1 MANKKIEVD
10 IIIDSADSQQ
20 KLRELTKA
28 LKQLPAGTEEWK
40 KVYSE
45 IDGLKD
51 RLSGAKKGTDD
62 WVDSLENAGGP
73 LGLVG
78 KGINNMKVAFSSF
91 NTALKASII
100 GLIVAALGGLVAA
113 FSQNETAMKKLQP
126 LFIGLEKI
134 LGGIFRAME
143 PLLDVFVEMVSYVLP
158 PLTKGIGVFYSVL
171 FGLFTLITEVGV
183 GVGKTLKGI
192 FTFDWDSITEGV
204 SQAAGSISK
213 AVGAGEQAYER
224 FNAGTK
230 EVTKTE
236 KEELD
241 KRNKQNEEAQKKKD
255 ELEKKAEEERKKR
268 EEEAKKKEEERIK
281 NLDEANKVIND
292 AYVSSLAKRDQEIYR
307 AGEELNKNL
316 ISLDKAG
323 ITDKTLVQEQYRLKL
338 LEINNRFDEEEEKKR
353 KDKIKNDRDERI
365 KVLQDKL
372 LEAQGNIE
380 EQIRLT
386 SELQGEIKN
395 TEGLSLT
402 ERFQLQKGYQDNL
415 LSLLDTSYSNQKAT
429 IETNYDEFKR
439 FDSQYYDDQRQALD
453 QYGSDIK
460 LAYEKGTIT
469 KEQFTQRDKQLAIA
483 RKEIGKQEIAS
494 NQEKTKLIGD
504 ALGQLSTIVGQDT
517 TAGKAFAIAKATI
530 DTYQSA
536 VAAYKSLAPIPGIGP
551 ALGAIAAA
559 AAVAS
564 GIATVKKI
572 IAVQIPTAPAN
583 TGGNATQTTP
593 SSPGERPIVSA
604 SSTSP
609 VGRAQG
615 GLVRGG
621 GGSFSDSIPAML
633 SDGEFVV
640 NSRSSKIFQP
650 LLTSINESGNLPGF
664 AVGGQVSKNNRPQQD
679 NTETLINAIQQS
691 FGDQPIRTYVTA
703 TDISNQQQFDRTIKS
718 RSLI

>member
-28 LKQLPAGTEEWK
+28 LKQLPAGTAEWK

-171 FGLFTLITEVGV
+171 FGLFTLVTEAGV

-316 ISLDKAG
+316 IALEKAG

-338 LEINNRFDEEEEKKR
+338 LEINNRFDEEENKKKEEKEKK
-353 KDKIKNDRDERI
+353 DRETLT
-365 KVLQDKL
+365 KKLQDDL
-372 LEAQGNIE
+372 LLAQGDVN
-380 EQIRLT
+380 EQIRIT
-386 SELQGEIKN
+386 GELQEQLKTN
-395 TEGLSLT
+395 DDLSLT

-469 KEQFTQRDKQLAIA
+469 KEQYTQRDKQLAIA
-483 RKEIGKQEIAS
+483 RREIGKQEVAS

-691 FGDQPIRTYVTA
+691 FGEQPIRTYVTA
-703 TDISNQQQFDRTIKS
+703 GDISNQQQFDRTIKS

>member
-171 FGLFTLITEVGV
+171 FGLFTLVTEVGV

-316 ISLDKAG
+316 IALDK
-323 ITDKTLVQEQYRLKL
+323 LMM
-338 LEINNRFDEEEEKKR
+338 
-353 KDKIKNDRDERI
+353 
-365 KVLQDKL
+365 
-372 LEAQGNIE
+372 
-380 EQIRLT
+380 
-386 SELQGEIKN
+386 
-395 TEGLSLT
+395 
-402 ERFQLQKGYQDNL
+402 
-415 LSLLDTSYSNQKAT
+415 
-429 IETNYDEFKR
+429 
-439 FDSQYYDDQRQALD
+439 
-453 QYGSDIK
+453 
-460 LAYEKGTIT
+460 
-469 KEQFTQRDKQLAIA
+469 
-483 RKEIGKQEIAS
+483 
-494 NQEKTKLIGD
+494 
-504 ALGQLSTIVGQDT
+504 
-517 TAGKAFAIAKATI
+517 
-530 DTYQSA
+530 TY
-536 VAAYKSLAPIPGIGP
+536 L
-551 ALGAIAAA
+551 
-559 AAVAS
+559 
-564 GIATVKKI
+564 
-572 IAVQIPTAPAN
+572 
-583 TGGNATQTTP
+583 
-593 SSPGERPIVSA
+593 
-604 SSTSP
+604 
-609 VGRAQG
+609 
-615 GLVRGG
+615 
-621 GGSFSDSIPAML
+621 
-633 SDGEFVV
+633 
-640 NSRSSKIFQP
+640 
-650 LLTSINESGNLPGF
+650 
-664 AVGGQVSKNNRPQQD
+664 
-679 NTETLINAIQQS
+679 
-691 FGDQPIRTYVTA
+691 
-703 TDISNQQQFDRTIKS
+703 
-718 RSLI
+718 